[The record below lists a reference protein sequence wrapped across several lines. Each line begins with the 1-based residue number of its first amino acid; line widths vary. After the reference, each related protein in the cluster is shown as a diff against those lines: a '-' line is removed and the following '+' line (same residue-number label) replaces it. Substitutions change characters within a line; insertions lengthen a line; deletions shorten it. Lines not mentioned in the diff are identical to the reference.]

1 MLVPTS
7 NSLFYSP
14 HSSTED
20 TRWTLPLFLR
30 GPDRGSTCTPRH
42 NKPELT
48 LSIFVLIAI
57 IVSYLP
63 QYYRIFQK
71 KSSDGLSLWFL
82 ILGSLSTTSSFFNIF
97 VLQWGVIRCCSVVGP
112 GHCTE
117 SILGITQLGVQFVMF
132 NLIFILYMIYFPPHK
147 KVSTF
152 LRHQLLHCRLFCF
165 PTRSFTWT
173 LSILASKVLLGYFFV
188 STFITFTL
196 IAAVGRGGHDNDD
209 HSSSRAWLLV
219 WAGLLG
225 IIAAFLAMIQYI
237 PQIIET
243 YLRKSMGALSIPMML
258 IQTPGAILIT
268 VSLALRPG
276 ANWTTWISY
285 AITALLQWILLG
297 LCLFYAFQIRKRRAL
312 RQQQQQKE
320 QEQEQLQQPLLLAQP
335 SSSSSPSATSHPS
348 IPIPVLQESN
358 RQHMSVAIGES
369 TPLLS
374 LPA

>member
-1 MLVPTS
+1 MLVPAS
-7 NSLFYSP
+7 SLLLFYRSP
-14 HSSTED
+14 TQQQLTENH
-20 TRWTLPLFLR
+20 TSWIPLFLQAPSDIQ
-30 GPDRGSTCTPRH
+30 GIETGTGKCTPRH

-48 LSIFVLIAI
+48 LSIIVLISI

-97 VLQWGVIRCCSVVGP
+97 VLQWGVVRCCSVIGP
-112 GHCTE
+112 GPCTE
-117 SILGITQLGVQFVMF
+117 SILGITQLAVQFVMF
-132 NLIFILYMIYFPPHK
+132 NLIFILYMIYFPPNK
-147 KVSTF
+147 KISTF
-152 LRHQLLHCRLFCF
+152 LRHQLLHCRLFCL

-188 STFITFTL
+188 STAITVIL
-196 IAAVGRGGHDNDD
+196 LAAVGRGDISHDDGGGGNTR
-209 HSSSRAWLLV
+209 SRAWLLV

-268 VSLALRPG
+268 VSLALHPG

-285 AITALLQWILLG
+285 AITALLQIILLG
-297 LCLFYAFQIRKRRAL
+297 FCLFYAYQIRKRRAL
-312 RQQQQQKE
+312 RKKEEEQQQQQ
-320 QEQEQLQQPLLLAQP
+320 QEPLLL
-335 SSSSSPSATSHPS
+335 T
-348 IPIPVLQESN
+348 
-358 RQHMSVAIGES
+358 RR
-369 TPLLS
+369 
-374 LPA
+374 